1 MTSKPTKLIFSKSL
15 IPSHIR
21 DEMVSKGIW
30 QETCPVPL
38 DRLLLLTITYIDF
51 EVITHNNGQM
61 IVLDAVADN
70 VLKIFKELYELKF
83 PIAKI
88 KLINEYDGK
97 DELSMADNN
106 SSCFNYRE
114 IIGGGKYSIHSYG
127 LAIDINPIQNPY
139 VDTRVSGKIATTIL
153 PPQGVGYLD
162 RANLRP
168 GMVEKVVDIF
178 NKYGFTVWGGNWNDF
193 KDWHHFQPTREQA
206 EMLAKLSV
214 TEAKKYFEEEICKK

>member
-1 MTSKPTKLIFSKSL
+1 
-15 IPSHIR
+15 
-21 DEMVSKGIW
+21 MVSKGIW